1 MSPAAGI
8 CVDALFYIAI
18 SDLGFL
24 IKELNVEPSKRVL
37 LPQPIEAEA
46 VKALEKAGV
55 GMVLAEYPSP
65 ETVRPLLDGVQGL
78 ILRTGIKITQDLM
91 DLADDLQV
99 ISRTGGGL
107 DNVDVD
113 AATDRNIIVTSNL
126 GVNTSSVVEHALA
139 LMLALIKQLPVM
151 DQAIRNGEFK
161 IRYKG
166 LPRDLRGKTLGLL
179 GFGRIGSELGRCCRE
194 LFDMRVVSHDPYVSE
209 TVRAGYEG
217 QVGFVELEELF
228 HRSDV
233 LSIHVPLTEKT
244 HHAVGEE
251 ALALM
256 KPSAIIIN
264 TARGPI
270 IDQSALFRAL
280 QDKKIAGAGLDV
292 FEKEPVSE
300 DNPLLGLDNII
311 MTPHSAALTQECV
324 IRMAVEA
331 VNCTLAVFYGR
342 VPPNVAN
349 PQVLATDRWKH
360 LKPAVDEQ

>member
-1 MSPAAGI
+1 M
-8 CVDALFYIAI
+8 
-18 SDLGFL
+18 
-24 IKELNVEPSKRVL
+24 KESILETSKRVL

-46 VKALEKAGV
+46 VKALEQAGV
-55 GMVLAEYPSP
+55 AMVLAADPSP
-65 ETVRPLLDGVQGL
+65 ETVCPLLGGVQGL
-78 ILRTGIKITQDLM
+78 ILRTGIKISRELM

-113 AATDRNIIVTSNL
+113 AATENNIIVTSNL

-139 LMLALIKQLPVM
+139 LMLALTKQLPLM
-151 DQAIRNGEFK
+151 DQAIRKGNFK

-209 TVRAGYEG
+209 TVRSNYKGW
-217 QVGFVELEELF
+217 VTFVEREKLF
-228 HRSDV
+228 KQADV
-233 LSIHVPLTEKT
+233 LSIHVPLTETT
-244 HHAVGEE
+244 HHAVGGE

-264 TARGPI
+264 TARGSI
-270 IDQSALFRAL
+270 IDQSALYRAL
-280 QDKKIAGAGLDV
+280 QEKKIAGAGLDV
-292 FEKEPVSE
+292 FEEEPVSE
-300 DNPLLGLDNII
+300 DNPLLDLDNII
-311 MTPHSAALTQECV
+311 MTPHSAALTKECV

-331 VNCTLAVFYGR
+331 VNCTLAVFSSR

-349 PQVLATDRWKH
+349 PKVLTTDRWKH
-360 LKPAVDEQ
+360 LVLAVDEH

>member
-1 MSPAAGI
+1 LSI
-8 CVDALFYIAI
+8 QY

-24 IKELNVEPSKRVL
+24 IKELNVESSKRVL

-55 GMVLAEYPSP
+55 GMVLAEDPSP

-139 LMLALIKQLPVM
+139 LMLALTKQLPVM

-209 TVRAGYEG
+209 TVRAGYKG
-217 QVGFVELEELF
+217 QVGFVEREELF
-228 HRSDV
+228 NRSDV
-233 LSIHVPLTEKT
+233 LSIHVPLTETT

-270 IDQSALFRAL
+270 IDQSALYRAL

-292 FEKEPVSE
+292 FEEEPVSE

-311 MTPHSAALTQECV
+311 MTPHSAALTKECV

-331 VNCTLAVFYGR
+331 VNCTLEVFNGR

-349 PQVLATDRWKH
+349 PQVLTTDRWKH
-360 LKPAVDEQ
+360 LAPAVDEQ

>member
-1 MSPAAGI
+1 
-8 CVDALFYIAI
+8 
-18 SDLGFL
+18 
-24 IKELNVEPSKRVL
+24 VESSKCVL

-46 VKALEKAGV
+46 VKALEQAGV
-55 GMVLAEYPSP
+55 GMVLADDPSP
-65 ETVRPLLDGVQGL
+65 ETVRPLLGGVQGL
-78 ILRTGIKITQDLM
+78 ILRTGIKITRELM
-91 DLADDLQV
+91 ELADDLQV

-113 AATDRNIIVTSNL
+113 AATEKHIIVTSNL

-139 LMLALIKQLPVM
+139 LMLSLSKQLALM
-151 DQAIRNGEFK
+151 DQAIRNGDFK

-194 LFDMRVVSHDPYVSE
+194 LFDMQVVSHDPYVSE
-209 TVRAGYEG
+209 KIRAGYKN
-217 QVGFVELEELF
+217 QVAFVEREELYK
-228 HRSDV
+228 RADV
-233 LSIHVPLTEKT
+233 LSIHVPLTETT
-244 HHAVGEE
+244 HHTVEQE
-251 ALALM
+251 VLDLM

-270 IDQSALFRAL
+270 IDQSALFHAL

-292 FEKEPVSE
+292 FEEEPVSE

-311 MTPHSAALTQECV
+311 MTPHSAALTKECV

-331 VNCTLAVFYGR
+331 VNCTLAVFNGR
-342 VPPNVAN
+342 IPPNVAN
-349 PQVLATDRWKH
+349 PQVLTTERWKH
-360 LKPAVDEQ
+360 LAQSVEVQ

>member
-1 MSPAAGI
+1 LES
-8 CVDALFYIAI
+8 
-18 SDLGFL
+18 
-24 IKELNVEPSKRVL
+24 SKCVL
-37 LPQPIEAEA
+37 LPQPIEAQA
-46 VKALEKAGV
+46 VKALEQAGV
-55 GMVLAEYPSP
+55 DMALAEDPSP

-78 ILRTGIKITQDLM
+78 ILRTGIKITRELM
-91 DLADDLQV
+91 ELADDLQI

-113 AATDRNIIVTSNL
+113 AATDNNIIVTSNL

-139 LMLALIKQLPVM
+139 LMLALTKQLPVM
-151 DQAIRNGEFK
+151 DQAIRKGEFK

-194 LFDMRVVSHDPYVSE
+194 LFNLRVGSHAPDVSE
-209 TVRAGYEG
+209 KVRAGYKN
-217 QVGFVELEELF
+217 QVAFVEREELYKQA
-228 HRSDV
+228 DV
-233 LSIHVPLTEKT
+233 LSIHVPLTETT
-244 HHAVGEE
+244 HHIVGEE

-270 IDQSALFRAL
+270 IDQSALYHAL

-292 FEKEPVSE
+292 FEGEPVSE
-300 DNPLLGLDNII
+300 NNPLLGLDNII
-311 MTPHSAALTQECV
+311 MTPHSAALTKECV
-324 IRMAVEA
+324 VRMAVEA
-331 VNCTLAVFYGR
+331 VNCTLEVFNGR

-349 PQVLATDRWKH
+349 PRVLTTGRWKH
-360 LKPAVDEQ
+360 LAPAVDEQ